1 MTSDCSACTY
11 VLWCVPI
18 FLMQP
23 QGALSDQPLPSSEQD
38 LLKSL
43 SSLLDYLPLATTTC
57 RSHSAERVCI
67 IMAFNVVSLKLG
79 YSMYRTY
86 FRHFCTIFFAMR
98 NNYTIYSIFVGLMLH
113 DLSVAN
119 YISNCFWLLYI
130 WNWTHASMQWLVKED
145 FLYGLVVGCKDM
157 AEKLLVITV
166 ESCYT
171 FAVM

>member
-57 RSHSAERVCI
+57 RSHSAERVCN
-67 IMAFNVVSLKLG
+67 IMAYIVVSLKLC

-86 FRHFCTIFFAMR
+86 FRHFHLILLAMC
-98 NNYTIYSIFVGLMLH
+98 NNYTNYSIFVGLMLH
-113 DLSVAN
+113 NLSVAN
-119 YISNCFWLLYI
+119 YISNCSWLLYI
-130 WNWTHASMQWLVKED
+130 WNWTHASMQCLVKED
-145 FLYGLVVGCKDM
+145 FLYWLVVGCKDM
-157 AEKLLVITV
+157 GEKSSWHYSWELLH
-166 ESCYT
+166 CL
-171 FAVM
+171 A